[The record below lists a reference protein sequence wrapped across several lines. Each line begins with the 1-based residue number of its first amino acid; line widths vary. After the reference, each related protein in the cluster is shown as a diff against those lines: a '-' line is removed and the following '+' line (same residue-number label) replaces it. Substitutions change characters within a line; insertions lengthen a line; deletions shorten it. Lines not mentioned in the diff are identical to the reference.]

1 MSMARVSQTTVYP
14 QASET
19 DVALRDGSTLH
30 IRPVAGEDRPAIEV
44 FLKGLSQE
52 SIGFRFFGAVN
63 LDWVAGWSV
72 DVDYA
77 DRYALVA
84 VSGSQHKIVAHAAYV
99 RTRGEHPMA
108 AGRAEV
114 AFLVDDAWQ
123 GKGIATIMLAHLA
136 AAAHE
141 HGIETFTA
149 EVLPHNHRMIE
160 VFRDSGFPVE
170 LRSGGE
176 VLDIELPTSL
186 SAPARERFERRE
198 QTAAVAAIKSFL
210 APHAV
215 AVIGASRRRRTVGAE
230 IMHNLLRG
238 GFTGAVYPVNP
249 NAHIVQGRRAY
260 ATVGELPGP
269 VELAVVAVPAAH
281 VPEVARECGA
291 AGVRALLVISAGFA
305 ETGAEGAAR
314 QRELVAICRE
324 SGMRIVGPNCLGV
337 LSTAP
342 DVRLDATF
350 AAGVPLAGRVGF
362 LSQSGGLGIAIIEA
376 ASRLGL
382 GLSSFVSVGN
392 KADISGN
399 DLLHYWE
406 HDPHTDVVLLYLESF
421 GNPRRFARI
430 ARRVSA
436 SKPIVAV
443 KSGRSAAGARATSSH
458 TGALVSASDVTVDAL
473 FAQAGVIRTDTMHEL
488 FDVASLL
495 CAQPVPRGGRVAIV
509 TNGGG
514 PGILCA
520 DACQA
525 GGLEVP
531 QLSAQVRLRLA
542 SQLAPEASTGN
553 PIDMVATASAE
564 AYRRTIEVL
573 VEEDAADAI
582 VAIFVP
588 PLVTAAQD
596 VARELHRVAGRMGDV
611 GLSAVFMTSDG
622 EPPQLNGGAT
632 QGRRIPSYYF
642 PEDAA
647 RALAH
652 AAGYAR
658 WRERPQG
665 EYSVF
670 DGCRPEEAAAIITR
684 ALADTETDQADT
696 RSAAGGGWL
705 QPRMLAALLDCYGL
719 PLVPTSVVAGARE
732 AAAVAAEIRGP
743 VALKAVAEGLLHKS
757 DAGGVRL
764 GLEGAEQVRAGVRA
778 IRRGVA
784 AAGHHLEGVA
794 VQPMV
799 EPGVELLMG
808 VVHDESFG
816 PVIACGAGGVN
827 AELLRDVAVRITPLT
842 DLDAAEMLRSL
853 RTFPLLEGYRGTPR
867 CDVAALEEVL
877 LRLSALVEA
886 HPEVA
891 ELDFNPVVV
900 GPGGA
905 RIVDARVRLAAVP
918 PVRPLPS
925 LRDP

>member
-1 MSMARVSQTTVYP
+1 MARVSQTTAYP
-14 QASET
+14 EASET
-19 DVALRDGSTLH
+19 DVALRDGSTMH
-30 IRPVAGEDRPAIEV
+30 IRPVAADDRPAIDV

-84 VSGSQHKIVAHAAYV
+84 ISGPEHKIVAHAAYV
-99 RTRGEHPMA
+99 RTSGGRPAGEEVPGEHVPLGERVPGERVPGERTTEATSPTTVARPPAMA
-108 AGRAEV
+108 APADGRAEV
-114 AFLVDDAWQ
+114 AFLVDDRWQ

-136 AAAHE
+136 AASQE

-160 VFRDSGFPVE
+160 VFRESGFPVE

-176 VLDIELPTSL
+176 VLEIELPTSL
-186 SAPARERFERRE
+186 SAPALERFERRE
-198 QTAAVAAIKSFL
+198 QTAAVAALKSFL

-249 NAHIVQGRRAY
+249 NAHTIQGKRAY
-260 ATVGELPGP
+260 PTVGALPAP
-269 VELAVVAVPAAH
+269 VELAVGAVPAPH
-281 VPEVARECGA
+281 VATVARECAA
-291 AGVRALLVISAGFA
+291 AGAQALLVISAGFA
-305 ETGAEGAAR
+305 EMGAEGAAR
-314 QRELVAICRE
+314 QRELLEICRE
-324 SGMRIVGPNCLGV
+324 SGMRLVGPNCLGV

-342 DVRLDATF
+342 EVCLDATF

-406 HDPHTDVVLLYLESF
+406 QDPHTDVVLLYLESF

-531 QLSAQVRLRLA
+531 QLSGKVRRGLA
-542 SQLAPEASTGN
+542 SFLHLEASTGN

-564 AYRRTIEVL
+564 EYRLTVELL

-588 PLVTAAQD
+588 PLVTAAED
-596 VARELHRVAGRMGDV
+596 VARELHRVAGRMGGV
-611 GLSAVFMTSDG
+611 ALSAVFMTSDG
-622 EPPQLNGGAT
+622 EPSELNGGEPH
-632 QGRRIPSYYF
+632 GLRIPSFYF

-652 AAGYAR
+652 AASYAR

-665 EYSVF
+665 EYPAL
-670 DGCRPEEAAAIITR
+670 DGCRPEEAAAVVTR
-684 ALADTETDQADT
+684 ALAT
-696 RSAAGGGWL
+696 GGGWL
-705 QPRMLAALLDCYGL
+705 EPRTLAALLDCYGL
-719 PLVPTSVVAGARE
+719 PLLPTRVAATARE
-732 AAAVAAEIRGP
+732 AA
-743 VALKAVAEGLLHKS
+743 S
-757 DAGGVRL
+757 T
-764 GLEGAEQVRAGVRA
+764 
-778 IRRGVA
+778 A
-784 AAGHHLEGVA
+784 AAGHHLEGVV

-799 EPGVELLMG
+799 KPGVELLMG

-827 AELLRDVAVRITPLT
+827 AELMRDMAVRITPLT

-853 RTFPLLEGYRGTPR
+853 HSFPLLEGYRGTPR
-867 CDVAALEEVL
+867 CDVAAAEDVL

-900 GPGGA
+900 GPAGA
-905 RIVDARVRLAAVP
+905 TIVDARVRLAAIP
-918 PVRPLPS
+918 PPHPMPS
-925 LRDP
+925 LGK

>member
-1 MSMARVSQTTVYP
+1 VRQTSAYP
-14 QASET
+14 DASET

-30 IRPVAGEDRPAIEV
+30 IRPVIAGDRPAIEA

-52 SIGFRFFGAVN
+52 SIGFRFFGAAN

-72 DVDYA
+72 DVDYL

-84 VSGSQHKIVAHAAYV
+84 VSGPEHRIVAHAAYV
-99 RTRGEHPMA
+99 RTSGEHPTA
-108 AGRAEV
+108 DGRAEV
-114 AFLVDDAWQ
+114 AFLVDDGWQ

-136 AAAHE
+136 AAARE

-176 VLDIELPTSL
+176 VLEITLPTSL
-186 SAPARERFERRE
+186 SAPALERFERRE
-198 QTAAVAAIKSFL
+198 QTAAVAAMKSFL

-230 IMHNLLRG
+230 ILHNVLRG

-249 NAHIVQGRRAY
+249 NAHTVQGKRAY
-260 ATVGELPGP
+260 PTVSALPAP
-269 VELAVVAVPAAH
+269 VELAVVAVPAAQ
-281 VPEVARECGA
+281 VATVAA
-291 AGVRALLVISAGFA
+291 AGVQALLVISAGFA
-305 ETGAEGAAR
+305 EMGAEGAVR
-314 QRELVAICRE
+314 QRELLEICRE
-324 SGMRIVGPNCLGV
+324 SGMRLVGPNCLGV

-342 DVRLDATF
+342 EVCLDATF
-350 AAGVPLAGRVGF
+350 AAGVPLVGRVGF

-531 QLSAQVRLRLA
+531 RLA
-542 SQLAPEASTGN
+542 DKVRGRLADLLAPEASTGN

-564 AYRRTIEVL
+564 EYRRTIELL

-588 PLVTAAQD
+588 PLVTAAED
-596 VARELHRVAGRMGDV
+596 VARELHRVAGRMGGV
-611 GLSAVFMTSDG
+611 ALSAVFMTSDG
-622 EPPQLNGGAT
+622 EPSQLNGGEPP
-632 QGRRIPSYYF
+632 GLRIPSFYF

-665 EYSVF
+665 EYPVF
-670 DGCRPEEAAAIITR
+670 DGCRPEEAAAIVTR
-684 ALADTETDQADT
+684 ALA
-696 RSAAGGGWL
+696 AGGEWL
-705 QPRMLAALLDCYGL
+705 QARTLAALLDCYGL
-719 PLVPTSVVAGARE
+719 PLLPTSVVANARE
-732 AAAVAAEIRGP
+732 TVAVAAETRGP

-778 IRRGVA
+778 IRRAVA

-799 EPGVELLMG
+799 APGVELLMG

-853 RTFPLLEGYRGTPR
+853 HSFPLLEGYRGAAR
-867 CDVAALEEVL
+867 CDVVAVEDVL

-905 RIVDARVRLAAVP
+905 TIVDARVRLAAVP
-918 PVRPLPS
+918 PPLPS
-925 LRDP
+925 L